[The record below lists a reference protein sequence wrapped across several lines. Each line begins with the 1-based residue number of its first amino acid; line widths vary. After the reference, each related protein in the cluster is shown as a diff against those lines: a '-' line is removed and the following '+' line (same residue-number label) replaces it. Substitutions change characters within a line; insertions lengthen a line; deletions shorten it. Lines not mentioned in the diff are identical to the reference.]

1 MKILKFSSLTLLYLI
16 MILSTESLL
25 LMLTT
30 GITINTIVFPIFNN
44 IDFLVLL
51 IKNNPWSGFL
61 ELVAQPVLIIG
72 KSHTA
77 PGEYL
82 SALYYYPFNSL
93 LHILLAALIA
103 SRVLYAPKQIL
114 RPAFIIASLMLLLA
128 INYVWLA
135 ACCGAIPGW
144 TLDTVLVYYALSE
157 NVNVV
162 SRMNVYDAIH
172 DWMGLLQL
180 LILAVSVIILWRV
193 TAKRS

>member
-1 MKILKFSSLTLLYLI
+1 

-30 GITINTIVFPIFNN
+30 GITINTIVFPIINN

-72 KSHTA
+72 KAHTT

-103 SRVLYAPKQIL
+103 SRVLHAPKQIL
-114 RPAFIIASLMLLLA
+114 RPAFIFASLMLLLA

-172 DWMGLLQL
+172 DWMGILQL
-180 LILAVSVIILWRV
+180 LILTVSVIILWRV